1 METTFPA
8 TGVPRELPIVGGHL
22 ALDFAN
28 TVDDPDGTAR
38 YDHAGTFP
46 ELVAWSVRIGILQP
60 DQAATLLASGT
71 EHPRASSA
79 ALQKAHALRSLL
91 IEMFSTVA
99 IINSGELAAGAV
111 LDARWHDLRSYVTD
125 AMAHSELVPDDH
137 KYELDWP
144 VIMRLDS
151 MLWPIA
157 VAAVQ
162 LLTSPQLARVKK
174 CAGCPWVFLD
184 QSKNLS
190 RRWCAME
197 DCGTHEK
204 IVRYVARRAA
214 RKRA

>member
-28 TVDDPDGTAR
+28 TVDDPEGTAR

-60 DQAATLLASGT
+60 DQAATLLASGR
-71 EHPRASSA
+71 EHPRAGSA

-91 IEMFSTVA
+91 IETFSTA
-99 IINSGELAAGAV
+99 AMINSGELAAGAV
-111 LDARWHDLRSYVTD
+111 LDAQWHDLRSYVVD
-125 AMAHSELVPDDH
+125 AVAHSELVPDDH

-162 LLTSPQLARVKK
+162 LLTNPQLARVKK

>member
-1 METTFPA
+1 LPA
-8 TGVPRELPIVGGHL
+8 TGIPRNLPVVGGHL

-46 ELVAWSVRIGILQP
+46 ELVGWSVRIGILHP
-60 DQAATLLASGT
+60 DKAATLLASGT
-71 EHPRASSA
+71 EHPRARAA

-91 IEMFSTVA
+91 IETFSTVA
-99 IINSGELAAGAV
+99 MINSGELAPGAV

-125 AMAHSELVPDDH
+125 AMAHSELVPGDH

>member
-1 METTFPA
+1 METTSRA
-8 TGVPRELPIVGGHL
+8 TDVPRELPIVGGHL

-28 TVDDPDGTAR
+28 TVDDPDGRAR

-46 ELVAWSVRIGILQP
+46 ELVAWSTRIGILQG
-60 DQAATLLASGT
+60 DEAATLLASGMD
-71 EHPRASSA
+71 HPRARSA
-79 ALQKAHALRSLL
+79 AIKRAHVLRSIL
-91 IEMFSTVA
+91 IETFSTA
-99 IINSGELAAGAV
+99 AMINGGELAAGAGI
-111 LDARWHDLRSYVTD
+111 DARWPDLRSYVTD
-125 AMAHSELVPDDH
+125 AVAHSELMPGDH
-137 KYELDWP
+137 EYQLSWP
-144 VIMRLDS
+144 VTMRLDA

-157 VAAVQ
+157 VAAVE

-184 QSKNLS
+184 QSMNQS